1 MRCFS
6 IHTNLRKKSLIGL
19 INLKLMAKI
28 ILLLGGNENNTSEA
42 FKTTIERIGQKIGT
56 VDNRSGL
63 YTSPP
68 WGFDHPSWFLN
79 QVLEVESSLPPVQIL
94 QQTRLIEQEL
104 GRKTKTKD
112 RYEARLI
119 DIDIL
124 FIDHLVI
131 DKPDLQIPHPRL
143 HLRRF
148 TLLPLDELM
157 PGFVHPVLKKTI
169 HALLQECSDTG
180 DVRRVD

>member
-1 MRCFS
+1 
-6 IHTNLRKKSLIGL
+6 
-19 INLKLMAKI
+19 MAQI
-28 ILLLGGNENNTSEA
+28 ILLLGGNENNTGEA
-42 FKTTIERIGQKIGT
+42 FSTAIEKIGQKIGP
-56 VDNRSGL
+56 VGNRSGL

-68 WGFDHPSWFLN
+68 WGFEHPDWFLN
-79 QVLEVESSLPPVQIL
+79 QVLEVESSLPPAQIL
-94 QQTRLIEQEL
+94 RQTRLIEQEL
-104 GRKTKTKD
+104 GRTTKTKD

-124 FIDHLVI
+124 FIDNLVI

-169 HALLQECSDTG
+169 HTLLKECSDPG